1 MEESDRS
8 SPSTPELLSYSADE
22 EPLELAKKA
31 GKKNLLQWMEIT
43 VSEPEK
49 RTVTSM
55 KVQDTFYVYLIETR
69 ITDNS
74 LACKGD
80 GTTSLWRRYN
90 EFELLR
96 NYLECTYPALVI
108 PPLPEKK
115 PSYLWQGA
123 PTDKF
128 DPEFVER
135 RRAALEIF
143 LLRLAA
149 HPILS
154 QDRMFISFLQQDE
167 GWKEAV
173 YSTDFQSK
181 SESRLK
187 ALSAAYRLKK
197 PEKRFEELKN
207 YSNELESNIAN
218 LLKIRARMA
227 DKVYGI
233 HKVHSNYGRVFC
245 EWSGIEKEMAEPL
258 KSCGHYMNVYGQTV
272 EGILEEE
279 EQYADQL
286 KEYMAFADSLRTVC
300 RKYECMQYDFERAED
315 NLTNKQIQKEQLNLG
330 KAGSSFSLTGM
341 KSKIFGGDTPEQR
354 EHKIKQLEEQIKQT
368 DVDLRKVGEE
378 TQKFIDTALRDID
391 RFKRQK
397 VKDLKEIFTNYA
409 IMQIK
414 QCKKGIAVWTSAKD
428 CLTKM

>member
-1 MEESDRS
+1 
-8 SPSTPELLSYSADE
+8 
-22 EPLELAKKA
+22 
-31 GKKNLLQWMEIT
+31 
-43 VSEPEK
+43 
-49 RTVTSM
+49 
-55 KVQDTFYVYLIETR
+55 
-69 ITDNS
+69 
-74 LACKGD
+74 
-80 GTTSLWRRYN
+80 
-90 EFELLR
+90 
-96 NYLECTYPALVI
+96 
-108 PPLPEKK
+108 
-115 PSYLWQGA
+115 
-123 PTDKF
+123 
-128 DPEFVER
+128 
-135 RRAALEIF
+135 
-143 LLRLAA
+143 
-149 HPILS
+149 
-154 QDRMFISFLQQDE
+154 
-167 GWKEAV
+167 
-173 YSTDFQSK
+173 
-181 SESRLK
+181 
-187 ALSAAYRLKK
+187 
-197 PEKRFEELKN
+197 
-207 YSNELESNIAN
+207 
-218 LLKIRARMA
+218 
-227 DKVYGI
+227 
-233 HKVHSNYGRVFC
+233 
-245 EWSGIEKEMAEPL
+245 
-258 KSCGHYMNVYGQTV
+258 MNVYGQTV

-354 EHKIKQLEEQIKQT
+354 EQKIKQLEEQIKQA